1 MAQLFKACLKCTNWH
16 MVREIEE
23 PVNYGEYALSVKKN
37 KRISK
42 CVDNVAIY
50 EYVKSAIGEQKTI

>member
-1 MAQLFKACLKCTNWH
+1 MKCTNWH

-50 EYVKSAIGEQKTI
+50 EYVKSAVGEQKTI